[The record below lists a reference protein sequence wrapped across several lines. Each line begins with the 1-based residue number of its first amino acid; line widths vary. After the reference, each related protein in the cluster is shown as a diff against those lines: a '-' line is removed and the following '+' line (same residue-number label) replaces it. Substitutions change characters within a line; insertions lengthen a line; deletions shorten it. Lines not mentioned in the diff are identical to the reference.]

1 MLSFNNLE
9 LVLGGKTLFDDVSLT
24 IHHHQKVGLV
34 GANGTG
40 KTSLFKVIKKEI
52 EVDQSTVSFPN
63 DLRISYLAQE
73 VPASDEIALQYV
85 LSGDY
90 RLIEIQHEIELAEK
104 EEKFELLAELYETYS
119 ALDGYSAKSKAEQLM
134 AGLGFKSEDFSKSLK
149 DFSGGWRVRLN
160 LAKTLMQ
167 PSDLML
173 LDEPTNHLDLDAI
186 LWLSNWIKSFPGAL
200 ILISHDRDFLDDC
213 VSSIAHLYRQS
224 IELYS
229 GNFTQFEI
237 LRAAKLAEIQSNFIK
252 QQKEVAHMQ
261 SFINRFKAKA
271 TKARQAQS
279 RVKALEKMELIAPAH
294 IDSPFNFTISETE
307 KISNPLI
314 SLSESN
320 LGYDNPILSKINL
333 TIAPGDRIGLLGP
346 NGAGK
351 STLIKSIVGSI
362 PVLDGDREIGS
373 NFRVG
378 YFSQHQVDDLDL
390 SISAFTHI
398 QRLDETKT
406 EKQIRTYLGGF
417 NFKGDKVKDPIHLFS
432 GGEKARLAFAIISYQ
447 KPNIL
452 LMDEPTNHLDMEMRH
467 ALTIALQAFK
477 GAILLISHDRHLL
490 NSSVDHFYLVDNGGV
505 DLFNGDL
512 NDYKNYILDIKST
525 GIKETKKKSKTSK
538 EDRDDNTKLLK
549 SLSIDISKLE
559 KRLLRLNAKLEEAN
573 LKLADPNLYKDDS
586 ADNLQDLI
594 RNQLE
599 LSNEVE
605 LADQQWMDKVT
616 TIRIFILKRMAR
628 PERFELPTPWFVAK
642 YSIQLSYGRFF

>member
-24 IHHHQKVGLV
+24 IHHHQKVGLI

-52 EVDQSTVSFPN
+52 EVDQSSVSYPN

-90 RLIEIQHEIELAEK
+90 RLLEIQHEIELAEK
-104 EEKFELLAELYETYS
+104 EEKFEILAELYETYS

-134 AGLGFKSEDFSKSLK
+134 VGLGFKSKDFNKPLK

-213 VSSIAHLYRQS
+213 VSFIAHLYHQS

-237 LRAAKLAEIQSNFIK
+237 LRAAKLAEIQSNYVK

-314 SLSESN
+314 SLSDSS
-320 LGYDNPILSKINL
+320 LGYNTPILSMVNL
-333 TIAPGDRIGLLGP
+333 SIAPGDRIGLLGP

-362 PVLDGDREIGS
+362 SLIDGQREAGT
-373 NFRVG
+373 NFKVG

-398 QRLDETKT
+398 QRLDETQT

-467 ALTIALQAFK
+467 ALTIALQTFR

-490 NSSVDHFYLVDNGGV
+490 NSSVDHFYLVDNGRV
-505 DLFNGDL
+505 DIFNGDL
-512 NDYKNYILDIKST
+512 NDYKNYILDIKSSD
-525 GIKETKKKSKTSK
+525 IKETKKKVKSSKDNK
-538 EDRDDNTKLLK
+538 EDNSKLIK
-549 SLSIDISKLE
+549 SLNIEISKLE
-559 KRLLRLNAKLEEAN
+559 KRLLRLNAKLDEAN
-573 LKLADPNLYKDDS
+573 LKLADPHLYKDDS
-586 ADNLQDLI
+586 SDNLQDLI

-605 LADQQWMDKVT
+605 LADQEWMDKVT
-616 TIRIFILKRMAR
+616 HL
-628 PERFELPTPWFVAK
+628 E
-642 YSIQLSYGRFF
+642 SLS

>member
-24 IHHHQKVGLV
+24 IHHHQKVGLI

-52 EVDQSTVSFPN
+52 EVDQSSVSYPN

-85 LSGDY
+85 LSGDHM
-90 RLIEIQHEIELAEK
+90 LLEIQREIELAEK
-104 EEKFELLAELYETYS
+104 EEKFEILAELYETYT
-119 ALDGYSAKSKAEQLM
+119 ALDGYSAQSKAEQLM
-134 AGLGFKSEDFSKSLK
+134 VGLGFKSEDFNKPLK

-213 VSSIAHLYRQS
+213 VSFIAHLYHQS

-237 LRAAKLAEIQSNFIK
+237 LRAAKLAEIQSNYVK

-279 RVKALEKMELIAPAH
+279 RVKALEKMELVAPAH

-314 SLSESN
+314 SLSDSS
-320 LGYDNPILSKINL
+320 LGYDIPILSMVNL
-333 TIAPGDRIGLLGP
+333 SIAPGDRIGLLGP

-362 PVLDGDREIGS
+362 SLIDGQREVGT
-373 NFRVG
+373 NFKVG

-398 QRLDETKT
+398 QRLDEIKT

-467 ALTIALQAFK
+467 ALTIALQTFR

-490 NSSVDHFYLVDNGGV
+490 NSSVDHFYLVDNGRV
-505 DLFNGDL
+505 DIFNGDL
-512 NDYKNYILDIKST
+512 NDYKNYILDIKSSD
-525 GIKETKKKSKTSK
+525 IKEKKKKAKSSKDNK
-538 EDRDDNTKLLK
+538 EYNNKLIK
-549 SLSIDISKLE
+549 SLNIEISKLE
-559 KRLLRLNAKLEEAN
+559 KRLLRLNTKLEEAN
-573 LKLADPNLYKDDS
+573 LKLADPDLYKDHS
-586 ADNLQDLI
+586 SDNLQDLI

-599 LSNEVE
+599 LSNEVK
-605 LADQQWMDKVT
+605 LADQEWMDKVT
-616 TIRIFILKRMAR
+616 HL
-628 PERFELPTPWFVAK
+628 E
-642 YSIQLSYGRFF
+642 SLS

>member
-52 EVDQSTVSFPN
+52 EVDQSSVSYPN

-90 RLIEIQHEIELAEK
+90 RLLEIQHEIELAEK
-104 EEKFELLAELYETYS
+104 EEKFEILAELYETYS

-134 AGLGFKSEDFSKSLK
+134 VGLGFKSEDFNKPLK

-213 VSSIAHLYRQS
+213 VSFIAHLYHQS

-237 LRAAKLAEIQSNFIK
+237 LRAAKLAEMQSNYVK

-314 SLSESN
+314 SLSDSS
-320 LGYDNPILSKINL
+320 LGYNTPILSMVNL
-333 TIAPGDRIGLLGP
+333 SIAPGDRIGLLGP

-362 PVLDGDREIGS
+362 SLIDGQREVGT
-373 NFRVG
+373 NFKVG

-467 ALTIALQAFK
+467 ALTIALQTFS

-505 DLFNGDL
+505 DIFNGDL
-512 NDYKNYILDIKST
+512 NDYKNYILDIKSSD
-525 GIKETKKKSKTSK
+525 IKETKKKIKSSKDNKKDNSK
-538 EDRDDNTKLLK
+538 LIK
-549 SLSIDISKLE
+549 SLNIEISKLE
-559 KRLLRLNAKLEEAN
+559 KRLLRLNTKLDEAN
-573 LKLADPNLYKDDS
+573 LKLADPDLYKDNS
-586 ADNLQDLI
+586 SDNLQDLI

-605 LADQQWMDKVT
+605 LTDQEWMDKVT
-616 TIRIFILKRMAR
+616 HL
-628 PERFELPTPWFVAK
+628 E
-642 YSIQLSYGRFF
+642 SLS

>member
-390 SISAFTHI
+390 SISAFSHI

-512 NDYKNYILDIKST
+512 DDYKNYILDIKST

-616 TIRIFILKRMAR
+616 
-628 PERFELPTPWFVAK
+628 
-642 YSIQLSYGRFF
+642 QLESLS

>member
-134 AGLGFKSEDFSKSLK
+134 VGLGFKSEDFSKSLK

-406 EKQIRTYLGGF
+406 EKQVRTYLGGF

-490 NSSVDHFYLVDNGGV
+490 NSSVDHFYLVDNSGV
-505 DLFNGDL
+505 DIFNGDL

-525 GIKETKKKSKTSK
+525 GIKETKKKSRASK

-549 SLSIDISKLE
+549 TLSTDISKLE

-616 TIRIFILKRMAR
+616 
-628 PERFELPTPWFVAK
+628 
-642 YSIQLSYGRFF
+642 QLESLS

>member
-512 NDYKNYILDIKST
+512 DDYKNYILDIKST

-549 SLSIDISKLE
+549 SLSKDISKLE

-616 TIRIFILKRMAR
+616 
-628 PERFELPTPWFVAK
+628 
-642 YSIQLSYGRFF
+642 QLESLS

>member
-40 KTSLFKVIKKEI
+40 KTSLFKIIKKEI
-52 EVDQSTVSFPN
+52 EVDQSTVSFPS

-73 VPASDEIALQYV
+73 VKGTDEIALDYV
-85 LSGDY
+85 LSGDSN
-90 RLIEIQHEIELAEK
+90 LIEIQKKIENAEIEENYEILG
-104 EEKFELLAELYETYS
+104 ELYEVYS
-119 ALDGYSAKSKAEQLM
+119 SLDGYSAKSKAEQLM
-134 AGLGFKSEDFSKSLK
+134 VGLGFKSDDFDKPLK

-186 LWLSNWIKSFPGAL
+186 LWLSNWIKSFKGAL

-213 VSSIAHLYRQS
+213 VSYVAHLYHQS

-229 GNFTQFEI
+229 GNYSQFEI
-237 LRAAKLAEIQSNFIK
+237 LRAAKMAEIQSNFIK
-252 QQKEVAHMQ
+252 QQKEVAHIQ

-294 IDSPFNFTISETE
+294 IDSPFNFTISETD
-307 KISNPLI
+307 KISNPLVT
-314 SLSESN
+314 LNRAE
-320 LGYDNPILSKINL
+320 LGYSEPILLNVGF
-333 TIAPGDRIGLLGP
+333 TICPGDRIGLLGP

-351 STLIKSIVGSI
+351 STLIKSIVGTLPI
-362 PVLDGDREIGS
+362 LDGDRETGT
-373 NFRVG
+373 NYRVG

-390 SISAFTHI
+390 TISAFVHI

-417 NFKGDKVKDPIHLFS
+417 AFKGDKVKDPIRLFS

-467 ALTIALQAFK
+467 ALTVAIQTFK

-490 NSSVDHFYLVDNGGV
+490 NSSVDTFYLVDKGALEIF
-505 DLFNGDL
+505 DGDL
-512 NDYKNYILDIKST
+512 DDYKNYILDIKSSES
-525 GIKETKKKSKTSK
+525 KESKKKKPINETPK
-538 EDRDDNTKLLK
+538 EDNSQKIKTLNSGISKLDKRLFRLNTKL
-549 SLSIDISKLE
+549 
-559 KRLLRLNAKLEEAN
+559 AEAN
-573 LKLADPNLYKDDS
+573 NKLADPELYSDGS
-586 ADNLQDLI
+586 SINLQDLI

-599 LSNEVE
+599 LTNEIE
-605 LADQQWMDKVT
+605 AAEKEWMDKAAELD
-616 TIRIFILKRMAR
+616 ILK
-628 PERFELPTPWFVAK
+628 
-642 YSIQLSYGRFF
+642 

>member
-24 IHHHQKVGLV
+24 IHHHQKVGLI

-52 EVDQSTVSFPN
+52 EVDQSSVSYPN

-90 RLIEIQHEIELAEK
+90 RLLEIQHEIELAEK
-104 EEKFELLAELYETYS
+104 EEKFEILAELYETYS

-134 AGLGFKSEDFSKSLK
+134 VGLGFKSEDFNKPLK

-213 VSSIAHLYRQS
+213 VSFIAHLYHQS

-237 LRAAKLAEIQSNFIK
+237 LRAAKLAEIQSNYVK

-314 SLSESN
+314 SLSDSS
-320 LGYDNPILSKINL
+320 LGYNTPILSMVNL
-333 TIAPGDRIGLLGP
+333 SIAPGDRIGLLGP

-362 PVLDGDREIGS
+362 SLIDGQREAGT
-373 NFRVG
+373 NFKVG

-398 QRLDETKT
+398 QRLDETQT

-467 ALTIALQAFK
+467 ALTIALQTFR

-490 NSSVDHFYLVDNGGV
+490 NSSVDHFYLVDNGRV
-505 DLFNGDL
+505 DIFNGDL
-512 NDYKNYILDIKST
+512 NDYKNYILDIKSSD
-525 GIKETKKKSKTSK
+525 IKETKKKVKSSKDNK
-538 EDRDDNTKLLK
+538 EDNSKLIK
-549 SLSIDISKLE
+549 SLNIEISKLE
-559 KRLLRLNAKLEEAN
+559 KRLLRLNAKLDEAN
-573 LKLADPNLYKDDS
+573 LKLADPDLYKDDS
-586 ADNLQDLI
+586 SDNLQDLI

-605 LADQQWMDKVT
+605 LADKEWMDKVT
-616 TIRIFILKRMAR
+616 HLET
-628 PERFELPTPWFVAK
+628 
-642 YSIQLSYGRFF
+642 LS

>member
-24 IHHHQKVGLV
+24 IHHHQKVGLI

-52 EVDQSTVSFPN
+52 EVDQSSVSYPN

-90 RLIEIQHEIELAEK
+90 RLLEIQHEIELAEK
-104 EEKFELLAELYETYS
+104 EEKFEILAELYETYS
-119 ALDGYSAKSKAEQLM
+119 ALDGYSANSKAEQLM
-134 AGLGFKSEDFSKSLK
+134 VGLGFKSEDFNKPLK

-186 LWLSNWIKSFPGAL
+186 LWLSNWIKSFPGGL

-213 VSSIAHLYRQS
+213 VSFIAHLYHQS

-237 LRAAKLAEIQSNFIK
+237 LRAAKLAEIQSNYVK

-314 SLSESN
+314 SLSDSS
-320 LGYDNPILSKINL
+320 LGYNTPILSMVNL
-333 TIAPGDRIGLLGP
+333 SIAPGDRIGLLGP

-362 PVLDGDREIGS
+362 SLIDGQREAGT
-373 NFRVG
+373 NFKVG

-467 ALTIALQAFK
+467 ALTIALQTFR
-477 GAILLISHDRHLL
+477 GAILLVSHDRHLL
-490 NSSVDHFYLVDNGGV
+490 NSSVDHFYLVDNGRV
-505 DLFNGDL
+505 DIFNGDL
-512 NDYKNYILDIKST
+512 NDYKNYILDIKSSD
-525 GIKETKKKSKTSK
+525 IKETKKKVKSSKDNK
-538 EDRDDNTKLLK
+538 EDNSKLIK
-549 SLSIDISKLE
+549 SLNIEISKLE
-559 KRLLRLNAKLEEAN
+559 KRLLRLNAKLDEAN
-573 LKLADPNLYKDDS
+573 LKLADPDLYKDDS
-586 ADNLQDLI
+586 SDNLQDLI

-605 LADQQWMDKVT
+605 LADQEWMDKVT
-616 TIRIFILKRMAR
+616 HL
-628 PERFELPTPWFVAK
+628 E
-642 YSIQLSYGRFF
+642 SLS

>member
-134 AGLGFKSEDFSKSLK
+134 VGLGFKSEDFSKSLK

-512 NDYKNYILDIKST
+512 DDYKNYILDIKST
-525 GIKETKKKSKTSK
+525 GIKETKKKSRTSI
-538 EDRDDNTKLLK
+538 EDKDDNTKLLK

-616 TIRIFILKRMAR
+616 
-628 PERFELPTPWFVAK
+628 
-642 YSIQLSYGRFF
+642 QLESLS

>member
-24 IHHHQKVGLV
+24 IHHQQKVGLV

-40 KTSLFKVIKKEI
+40 KTSLFKIIKKEI
-52 EVDQSTVSFPN
+52 EVDQSSVSFPT

-73 VPASDEIALQYV
+73 VKGTDEIALDYV
-85 LSGDY
+85 LSGDAN
-90 RLIEIQHEIELAEK
+90 LIDIQKKIEEAEK
-104 EEKFELLAELYETYS
+104 EESYDLLGELYAIYS
-119 ALDGYSAKSKAEQLM
+119 SLDGYSAKSKAEQLM
-134 AGLGFKSEDFSKSLK
+134 LGLGFTSEDFHKPLK

-186 LWLSNWIKSFPGAL
+186 LWLSNWIKSFKGAL

-213 VSSIAHLYRQS
+213 VSYVAHLYRQT

-229 GNFTQFEI
+229 GNYSQFEV
-237 LRAAKLAEIQSNFIK
+237 LRAAKMAEIQSNYIK

-294 IDSPFNFTISETE
+294 IDSPFNFKISETD
-307 KISNPLI
+307 KISNPLV
-314 SLSESN
+314 SLSQAE
-320 LGYDNPILSKINL
+320 LGYSEPVLSEVGF
-333 TIAPGDRIGLLGP
+333 TICPGDRIGLLGA

-351 STLIKSIVGSI
+351 STLIKSIVGTLPI
-362 PVLDGDREIGS
+362 LNGDRETGT

-390 SISAFTHI
+390 SISAFMHI

-417 NFKGDKVKDPIHLFS
+417 AFKGDKVKDPIRLFS

-467 ALTIALQAFK
+467 ALTVAIQTFK

-490 NSSVDHFYLVDNGGV
+490 NSSVDTFYLIDKGSLNIF
-505 DLFNGDL
+505 DGDL
-512 NDYKNYILDIKST
+512 DDYKNYILDIKS
-525 GIKETKKKSKTSK
+525 IENKDVKKKKIKNNTLQA
-538 EDRDDNTKLLK
+538 DNTQKIK
-549 SLSIDISKLE
+549 SINSDISKLD
-559 KRLLRLNAKLEEAN
+559 KRLFRLNNKLKEAN
-573 LKLADPNLYKDDS
+573 EKLANPELYTND
-586 ADNLQDLI
+586 ADNNLQDLI

-599 LSNEVE
+599 LSNEIE
-605 LADQQWMDKVT
+605 SAEKEWMDKAT
-616 TIRIFILKRMAR
+616 
-628 PERFELPTPWFVAK
+628 ELESFK
-642 YSIQLSYGRFF
+642 

>member
-24 IHHHQKVGLV
+24 IHHQQKVGLV

-40 KTSLFKVIKKEI
+40 KTSLFKIIKKEI
-52 EVDQSTVSFPN
+52 EVDQSSVSFPT

-73 VPASDEIALQYV
+73 VKGTDEIALDYV
-85 LSGDY
+85 LSGDAN
-90 RLIEIQHEIELAEK
+90 LIDIQKKIEEAEK
-104 EEKFELLAELYETYS
+104 EESYDLLGELYAIYS
-119 ALDGYSAKSKAEQLM
+119 SLDGYSAKSKAEQLM
-134 AGLGFKSEDFSKSLK
+134 LGLGFTSEDFHKPLK

-186 LWLSNWIKSFPGAL
+186 LWLSNWIKSFKGAL

-213 VSSIAHLYRQS
+213 VSYVAHLYRQT

-229 GNFTQFEI
+229 GNYSQFEV
-237 LRAAKLAEIQSNFIK
+237 LRAAKMAEIQSNYIK

-294 IDSPFNFTISETE
+294 IDSPFNFKISETD
-307 KISNPLI
+307 KISNPLV
-314 SLSESN
+314 SLSQAE
-320 LGYDNPILSKINL
+320 LGYSEPVLSEVGF
-333 TIAPGDRIGLLGP
+333 TICPGDRIGLLGA

-351 STLIKSIVGSI
+351 STLIKSIVGTLPI
-362 PVLDGDREIGS
+362 LNGDRETGT

-390 SISAFTHI
+390 SISAFIHI

-417 NFKGDKVKDPIHLFS
+417 AFKGDKVKDPIRLFS

-467 ALTIALQAFK
+467 ALTVAIQTFK

-490 NSSVDHFYLVDNGGV
+490 NSSVDTFYLIDKGSLNIF
-505 DLFNGDL
+505 DGDL
-512 NDYKNYILDIKST
+512 DDYKNYILDIKS
-525 GIKETKKKSKTSK
+525 IENKDVKKKKIKNNTLQA
-538 EDRDDNTKLLK
+538 DNTQKIK
-549 SLSIDISKLE
+549 SINSDISKLD
-559 KRLLRLNAKLEEAN
+559 KRLFRLNNKLKEAN
-573 LKLADPNLYKDDS
+573 EKLANPELYTND
-586 ADNLQDLI
+586 ADNNLQDLI

-599 LSNEVE
+599 LSNEIE
-605 LADQQWMDKVT
+605 SAEKEWMDK
-616 TIRIFILKRMAR
+616 AA
-628 PERFELPTPWFVAK
+628 ELESFK
-642 YSIQLSYGRFF
+642 

>member
-24 IHHHQKVGLV
+24 IHHQQKVGLV

-40 KTSLFKVIKKEI
+40 KTSLFKIIKKEI
-52 EVDQSTVSFPN
+52 EVDQSSISFPT

-73 VPASDEIALQYV
+73 VKGTDEIALDYV
-85 LSGDY
+85 LSGDSN
-90 RLIEIQHEIELAEK
+90 LVDIQKKIENAET
-104 EEKFELLAELYETYS
+104 EENFDILGELYEIYS
-119 ALDGYSAKSKAEQLM
+119 SLDGYSAKSKAEQLM
-134 AGLGFKSEDFSKSLK
+134 VGLGFKSDDFNKPLK

-186 LWLSNWIKSFPGAL
+186 LWLSNWIKSFKGAL

-213 VSSIAHLYRQS
+213 VSYIAHLYHQS

-229 GNFTQFEI
+229 GNYSQFEI
-237 LRAAKLAEIQSNFIK
+237 LRAAKMAEIQSNYIK

-294 IDSPFNFTISETE
+294 IDSPFNFTISETD
-307 KISNPLI
+307 KISNPLVNLNRA
-314 SLSESN
+314 S
-320 LGYDNPILSKINL
+320 LGYLEPILSNVGF
-333 TIAPGDRIGLLGP
+333 TICPGDRIGLLGP

-351 STLIKSIVGSI
+351 STLIKSIVGTLPI
-362 PVLDGDREIGS
+362 LDGERETGT
-373 NFRVG
+373 NYKVG

-390 SISAFTHI
+390 SISAFIHI

-417 NFKGDKVKDPIHLFS
+417 AFKGDKVKDPIRLFS

-467 ALTIALQAFK
+467 ALTVAIQTFK

-490 NSSVDHFYLVDNGGV
+490 NSSVDTFYLVDKGSLEIF
-505 DLFNGDL
+505 DGDL
-512 NDYKNYILDIKST
+512 DDYKNYILDIKSSDS
-525 GIKETKKKSKTSK
+525 KESKKKKSPKESPK
-538 EDRDDNTKLLK
+538 EDNSQKIKTLNSGISKLDKRLYRLNTKLV
-549 SLSIDISKLE
+549 
-559 KRLLRLNAKLEEAN
+559 EAN
-573 LKLADPNLYKDDS
+573 NKLADPELYSDGSNVD
-586 ADNLQDLI
+586 LQDLI

-599 LSNEVE
+599 LTNEIE
-605 LADQQWMDKVT
+605 AAEKEWMDKAAELDT
-616 TIRIFILKRMAR
+616 LK
-628 PERFELPTPWFVAK
+628 
-642 YSIQLSYGRFF
+642 

>member
-134 AGLGFKSEDFSKSLK
+134 VGLGFKSEDFSKSLK

-213 VSSIAHLYRQS
+213 VSSIAHLYHQS

-390 SISAFTHI
+390 SISAFSHI

-512 NDYKNYILDIKST
+512 DDYKNYILDIKST
-525 GIKETKKKSKTSK
+525 GIKETKKKSRASK

-549 SLSIDISKLE
+549 TLSTDISKLE

-616 TIRIFILKRMAR
+616 
-628 PERFELPTPWFVAK
+628 
-642 YSIQLSYGRFF
+642 QLESLS

>member
-134 AGLGFKSEDFSKSLK
+134 VGLGFKSEDFSKSLK

-390 SISAFTHI
+390 SISAFSHI

-512 NDYKNYILDIKST
+512 DDYKNYILDIKST
-525 GIKETKKKSKTSK
+525 AIKETKKKSKTSK

-549 SLSIDISKLE
+549 SLSTDISKLE

-616 TIRIFILKRMAR
+616 
-628 PERFELPTPWFVAK
+628 
-642 YSIQLSYGRFF
+642 QLESLS

>member
-24 IHHHQKVGLV
+24 IHHHQKVGLI

-52 EVDQSTVSFPN
+52 EVDQSSVSYPN

-90 RLIEIQHEIELAEK
+90 RLLEIQHEIELAEK
-104 EEKFELLAELYETYS
+104 EEKFEILAELYETYS
-119 ALDGYSAKSKAEQLM
+119 ALDGYSANSKAEQLM
-134 AGLGFKSEDFSKSLK
+134 VGLGFKSEDFNKPLK

-213 VSSIAHLYRQS
+213 VSFIAHLYHQS

-237 LRAAKLAEIQSNFIK
+237 LRAAKLAEIQSNYVK

-314 SLSESN
+314 SLSDSS
-320 LGYDNPILSKINL
+320 LGYNTPILSMVNL
-333 TIAPGDRIGLLGP
+333 SIAPGDRIGLLGP

-362 PVLDGDREIGS
+362 SLIDGQREAGT
-373 NFRVG
+373 NFKVG

-398 QRLDETKT
+398 QRLDETQT

-467 ALTIALQAFK
+467 ALTIALQTFR

-490 NSSVDHFYLVDNGGV
+490 NSSVDHFYLVDNGRV
-505 DLFNGDL
+505 DIFNGDL
-512 NDYKNYILDIKST
+512 NDYKNYILDIKSSD
-525 GIKETKKKSKTSK
+525 IKETKKKVKSSKDNK
-538 EDRDDNTKLLK
+538 EDNSKLIK
-549 SLSIDISKLE
+549 SLNIEISKLE
-559 KRLLRLNAKLEEAN
+559 KRLLRLNTKLDEAN
-573 LKLADPNLYKDDS
+573 LKLADPDLYKDDS
-586 ADNLQDLI
+586 SDNLQDLI

-605 LADQQWMDKVT
+605 LADQEWMDKVT
-616 TIRIFILKRMAR
+616 HL
-628 PERFELPTPWFVAK
+628 E
-642 YSIQLSYGRFF
+642 SLS

>member
-24 IHHHQKVGLV
+24 IHHHQKVGLI

-52 EVDQSTVSFPN
+52 EVDQSSVSYPN

-85 LSGDY
+85 LSGDHM
-90 RLIEIQHEIELAEK
+90 LLEIQREIELAEK
-104 EEKFELLAELYETYS
+104 EEKFEILAELYETYT
-119 ALDGYSAKSKAEQLM
+119 ALDGYSAQSKAEQLM
-134 AGLGFKSEDFSKSLK
+134 VGLGFKSEDFNKPLK

-213 VSSIAHLYRQS
+213 VSFIAHLYHQS

-237 LRAAKLAEIQSNFIK
+237 LRAAKLAEIQSNYVK

-314 SLSESN
+314 SLSDSS
-320 LGYDNPILSKINL
+320 LGYNTSILSMVNL
-333 TIAPGDRIGLLGP
+333 SIAPGDRIGLLGP

-362 PVLDGDREIGS
+362 SLIDGQREAGT
-373 NFRVG
+373 NFKVG

-398 QRLDETKT
+398 QRLDEIKT

-467 ALTIALQAFK
+467 ALTIALQTFR

-490 NSSVDHFYLVDNGGV
+490 NSSVDHFYLVDNGRV
-505 DLFNGDL
+505 DIFNGDL
-512 NDYKNYILDIKST
+512 NDYKNYILDIKSSD
-525 GIKETKKKSKTSK
+525 IKEKKKKAKSSKDNK
-538 EDRDDNTKLLK
+538 EYNNKLIK
-549 SLSIDISKLE
+549 SLNIEISKLE
-559 KRLLRLNAKLEEAN
+559 KRLLRLNTKLEEAN
-573 LKLADPNLYKDDS
+573 LKLADPDLYKDHS
-586 ADNLQDLI
+586 SDNLQDLI

-599 LSNEVE
+599 LSNEVK
-605 LADQQWMDKVT
+605 LADQEWMDKVT
-616 TIRIFILKRMAR
+616 HL
-628 PERFELPTPWFVAK
+628 E
-642 YSIQLSYGRFF
+642 SLS

>member
-24 IHHHQKVGLV
+24 IHHHQKVGLI

-52 EVDQSTVSFPN
+52 EVDQSSVSYPN

-90 RLIEIQHEIELAEK
+90 RLLEIQHEIELAEK
-104 EEKFELLAELYETYS
+104 EEKFEILAELYETYS

-134 AGLGFKSEDFSKSLK
+134 VGLGFKSEDFNKPLK

-186 LWLSNWIKSFPGAL
+186 FWLSNWIKSFPGAL

-213 VSSIAHLYRQS
+213 VSFIAHLYHQS

-237 LRAAKLAEIQSNFIK
+237 LRAAKLAEIQSNYVK
-252 QQKEVAHMQ
+252 QQKEVTHMQ

-314 SLSESN
+314 SLSDSS
-320 LGYDNPILSKINL
+320 LGYNTPILSMVNL
-333 TIAPGDRIGLLGP
+333 SIAPGDRIGLLGP

-362 PVLDGDREIGS
+362 SLIDGQREAGT
-373 NFRVG
+373 NFKVG

-398 QRLDETKT
+398 QRLDETQT

-467 ALTIALQAFK
+467 ALTIALQTFR

-490 NSSVDHFYLVDNGGV
+490 NSSVDHFYLVDNGRV
-505 DLFNGDL
+505 DIFNGDL
-512 NDYKNYILDIKST
+512 NDYKNYILDIKSSD
-525 GIKETKKKSKTSK
+525 IKETKKKVKSSKDNK
-538 EDRDDNTKLLK
+538 EDNSKLIK
-549 SLSIDISKLE
+549 SLNIEISKLE
-559 KRLLRLNAKLEEAN
+559 KRLLRLNTKLDEAN
-573 LKLADPNLYKDDS
+573 LKLADPDLYKDDS
-586 ADNLQDLI
+586 SDNLQDLI

-605 LADQQWMDKVT
+605 LADQEWMDKVT
-616 TIRIFILKRMAR
+616 HLET
-628 PERFELPTPWFVAK
+628 
-642 YSIQLSYGRFF
+642 LS

>member
-314 SLSESN
+314 SLSDSS
-320 LGYDNPILSKINL
+320 LGYNTPILSMVNL
-333 TIAPGDRIGLLGP
+333 SIAPGDRIGLLGP

-362 PVLDGDREIGS
+362 SLIDGQREAGT
-373 NFRVG
+373 NFKVG

-406 EKQIRTYLGGF
+406 EKQIRTYLGGY

-505 DLFNGDL
+505 DIFNGDL

-538 EDRDDNTKLLK
+538 EDMDDNTKVLK
-549 SLSIDISKLE
+549 SLSTDISKLE

-616 TIRIFILKRMAR
+616 
-628 PERFELPTPWFVAK
+628 
-642 YSIQLSYGRFF
+642 QLESLS

>member
-362 PVLDGDREIGS
+362 PVLDGNREIGS

-477 GAILLISHDRHLL
+477 GAILTYISRQA
-490 NSSVDHFYLVDNGGV
+490 SV
-505 DLFNGDL
+505 
-512 NDYKNYILDIKST
+512 K
-525 GIKETKKKSKTSK
+525 
-538 EDRDDNTKLLK
+538 
-549 SLSIDISKLE
+549 
-559 KRLLRLNAKLEEAN
+559 
-573 LKLADPNLYKDDS
+573 
-586 ADNLQDLI
+586 
-594 RNQLE
+594 QL
-599 LSNEVE
+599 
-605 LADQQWMDKVT
+605 
-616 TIRIFILKRMAR
+616 
-628 PERFELPTPWFVAK
+628 
-642 YSIQLSYGRFF
+642 G

>member
-40 KTSLFKVIKKEI
+40 KTSLFKIIKKEI
-52 EVDQSTVSFPN
+52 EVDQSTVSFPS

-73 VPASDEIALQYV
+73 VKGTDEIALDYV
-85 LSGDY
+85 LSGDSN
-90 RLIEIQHEIELAEK
+90 LIDIQKKIEKAEIDENYEILG
-104 EEKFELLAELYETYS
+104 ELYEVYS
-119 ALDGYSAKSKAEQLM
+119 SLDGYSAKSKAEQLM
-134 AGLGFKSEDFSKSLK
+134 VGLGFKSDDFDKPLK

-186 LWLSNWIKSFPGAL
+186 LWLSNWIKSFKGAM

-213 VSSIAHLYRQS
+213 VSYVAHLYQQS

-229 GNFTQFEI
+229 GNYSQFEI
-237 LRAAKLAEIQSNFIK
+237 LRAAKMAEIQSNFIK

-294 IDSPFNFTISETE
+294 IDSPFNFTISETD
-307 KISNPLI
+307 KISNPLVA
-314 SLSESN
+314 LN
-320 LGYDNPILSKINL
+320 RAGLGYSEPILSNVGF
-333 TIAPGDRIGLLGP
+333 TICPGDRIGLLGP

-351 STLIKSIVGSI
+351 STLIKSIVGTLPI
-362 PVLDGDREIGS
+362 LDGDRETGTNIK
-373 NFRVG
+373 VG

-390 SISAFTHI
+390 SISAFVHI

-417 NFKGDKVKDPIHLFS
+417 AFKGDKVKDPIRLFS

-467 ALTIALQAFK
+467 ALTVAIQTFK

-490 NSSVDHFYLVDNGGV
+490 NSSVDTFYLIDNGALEIF
-505 DLFNGDL
+505 DGDL
-512 NDYKNYILDIKST
+512 DDYKNYILDIKSSDN
-525 GIKETKKKSKTSK
+525 KQSKKKKSTKDGPK
-538 EDRDDNTKLLK
+538 EDNSEKIKTLNSSISKLDKRLFRLNTKLT
-549 SLSIDISKLE
+549 
-559 KRLLRLNAKLEEAN
+559 EAN
-573 LKLADPNLYKDDS
+573 NKLADPELYSDDS
-586 ADNLQDLI
+586 SEDLQDLI

-599 LSNEVE
+599 LTNEVE
-605 LADQQWMDKVT
+605 AAEKEWMDKAAELD
-616 TIRIFILKRMAR
+616 ILK
-628 PERFELPTPWFVAK
+628 
-642 YSIQLSYGRFF
+642 

>member
-24 IHHHQKVGLV
+24 IHHHQKVGLI

-52 EVDQSTVSFPN
+52 EVDQSSVSYPN

-90 RLIEIQHEIELAEK
+90 RLLEIQHEIELAEK
-104 EEKFELLAELYETYS
+104 EEKFEILAELYETYS

-134 AGLGFKSEDFSKSLK
+134 VGLGFKSEDFNKPLK

-213 VSSIAHLYRQS
+213 VSFIAHLYHQS

-237 LRAAKLAEIQSNFIK
+237 LRAAKLAEIQSNYVK

-314 SLSESN
+314 SLSDSS
-320 LGYDNPILSKINL
+320 LGYNTPILSMVNL
-333 TIAPGDRIGLLGP
+333 SIAPGDRIGLLGP

-362 PVLDGDREIGS
+362 SLIDGQREAGT
-373 NFRVG
+373 NFKVG

-398 QRLDETKT
+398 QRLDETQT

-467 ALTIALQAFK
+467 ALTIALQTFR

-490 NSSVDHFYLVDNGGV
+490 NSSVDHFYLVDNGRV
-505 DLFNGDL
+505 DIFNGDL
-512 NDYKNYILDIKST
+512 NDYKNYILDIKSSD
-525 GIKETKKKSKTSK
+525 IKETKKKVKSSKDNK
-538 EDRDDNTKLLK
+538 EDNSKLIK
-549 SLSIDISKLE
+549 SLNIEISKLE
-559 KRLLRLNAKLEEAN
+559 KRLLRLNTKLDEAN
-573 LKLADPNLYKDDS
+573 LKLADPDLYKDDS
-586 ADNLQDLI
+586 SDNLQDLI

-605 LADQQWMDKVT
+605 LADQEWMDKVT
-616 TIRIFILKRMAR
+616 HL
-628 PERFELPTPWFVAK
+628 ESL
-642 YSIQLSYGRFF
+642 Y

>member
-390 SISAFTHI
+390 SISAFSHI

-512 NDYKNYILDIKST
+512 DDYKNYILNIKST

-549 SLSIDISKLE
+549 TLSTDISKLE

-616 TIRIFILKRMAR
+616 
-628 PERFELPTPWFVAK
+628 
-642 YSIQLSYGRFF
+642 QLESLS

>member
-24 IHHHQKVGLV
+24 IHHHQKVGLI

-52 EVDQSTVSFPN
+52 EVDQSSVSYPN

-90 RLIEIQHEIELAEK
+90 RLLEIQHEIELAEK
-104 EEKFELLAELYETYS
+104 EEKFEILAELYETYS

-134 AGLGFKSEDFSKSLK
+134 VGLGFKSEDFNKPLK

-213 VSSIAHLYRQS
+213 VSFIAHLYHQS

-237 LRAAKLAEIQSNFIK
+237 LRAAKLAEIQSNYVK

-279 RVKALEKMELIAPAH
+279 RVKALEKMELVAPAH

-314 SLSESN
+314 SLSDSS
-320 LGYDNPILSKINL
+320 LGYDIPILSMVNL
-333 TIAPGDRIGLLGP
+333 SIAPGDRIGLLGP

-362 PVLDGDREIGS
+362 SLIDGQREAGT
-373 NFRVG
+373 NFKVG

-467 ALTIALQAFK
+467 ALTIALQTFR

-490 NSSVDHFYLVDNGGV
+490 NSSVDHFYLVDNGRV
-505 DLFNGDL
+505 DIFNGDL
-512 NDYKNYILDIKST
+512 NDYKNYILDIKSSD
-525 GIKETKKKSKTSK
+525 IKEKKKKAKSSKDNK
-538 EDRDDNTKLLK
+538 EYNNKLIK
-549 SLSIDISKLE
+549 SLNIEISKLE
-559 KRLLRLNAKLEEAN
+559 KRLLRLNTKLEEAN
-573 LKLADPNLYKDDS
+573 LKLADPDLYKDHS
-586 ADNLQDLI
+586 SDNLQDLI

-599 LSNEVE
+599 LSNEVK
-605 LADQQWMDKVT
+605 LADQEWMDKVT
-616 TIRIFILKRMAR
+616 HL
-628 PERFELPTPWFVAK
+628 E
-642 YSIQLSYGRFF
+642 SLS

>member
-24 IHHHQKVGLV
+24 IHHHQKVGLI

-52 EVDQSTVSFPN
+52 EVDQSSVSYPN

-90 RLIEIQHEIELAEK
+90 RLLEIQHEIELAEK
-104 EEKFELLAELYETYS
+104 EEKFEILAELYETYS

-134 AGLGFKSEDFSKSLK
+134 VGLGFKSEDFNKPLK

-213 VSSIAHLYRQS
+213 VSFIAHLYHQS

-237 LRAAKLAEIQSNFIK
+237 LRAAKLAEIQSNYVK

-314 SLSESN
+314 SLSDSS
-320 LGYDNPILSKINL
+320 LGYNTPILSMVNL
-333 TIAPGDRIGLLGP
+333 SIAPGDRIGLLGP

-362 PVLDGDREIGS
+362 SLIDGQREAGT
-373 NFRVG
+373 NFKVG

-398 QRLDETKT
+398 QRLDETQT

-467 ALTIALQAFK
+467 ALTIALQTFR

-490 NSSVDHFYLVDNGGV
+490 NSSVDHFYLVDNGRV
-505 DLFNGDL
+505 DIFNGDL
-512 NDYKNYILDIKST
+512 NDYKNYILDIKSSD
-525 GIKETKKKSKTSK
+525 IKETKKKVKSSKDNK
-538 EDRDDNTKLLK
+538 EDNSKLIK
-549 SLSIDISKLE
+549 SLNIEISKLE
-559 KRLLRLNAKLEEAN
+559 KRLLRLNTKLDEAN
-573 LKLADPNLYKDDS
+573 LKLADPDLYKDDS
-586 ADNLQDLI
+586 SDNLQDLI

-605 LADQQWMDKVT
+605 LADQEWMDKVT
-616 TIRIFILKRMAR
+616 HLET
-628 PERFELPTPWFVAK
+628 
-642 YSIQLSYGRFF
+642 LS

>member
-40 KTSLFKVIKKEI
+40 KTSLFKIIKKEI
-52 EVDQSTVSFPN
+52 EVDQSTVSFPS

-73 VPASDEIALQYV
+73 VKGTDEIALDYV
-85 LSGDY
+85 LSGDSN
-90 RLIEIQHEIELAEK
+90 LIDIQKKIEKAEIDENYEILG
-104 EEKFELLAELYETYS
+104 ELYEVYS
-119 ALDGYSAKSKAEQLM
+119 SLDGYSAKSKAEQLM
-134 AGLGFKSEDFSKSLK
+134 VGLGFKSDDFDKPLK

-186 LWLSNWIKSFPGAL
+186 LWLSNWIKSFKGAM

-213 VSSIAHLYRQS
+213 VSYVAHLYQQS

-229 GNFTQFEI
+229 GNYSQFEI
-237 LRAAKLAEIQSNFIK
+237 LRAAKMAEIQSNFIK

-294 IDSPFNFTISETE
+294 IDSPFNFTISETD
-307 KISNPLI
+307 KISNPLV
-314 SLSESN
+314 SLN
-320 LGYDNPILSKINL
+320 RAGLGYSEPILSNVGF
-333 TIAPGDRIGLLGP
+333 TICPGDRIGLLGP

-351 STLIKSIVGSI
+351 STLIKSIVGTLPI
-362 PVLDGDREIGS
+362 LDGDRETGTNIK
-373 NFRVG
+373 VG

-390 SISAFTHI
+390 SISAFVHI

-417 NFKGDKVKDPIHLFS
+417 AFKGDKVKDPIRLFS

-467 ALTIALQAFK
+467 ALTVAIQTFK

-490 NSSVDHFYLVDNGGV
+490 NSSVDTFYLIDNGALEIF
-505 DLFNGDL
+505 DGDL
-512 NDYKNYILDIKST
+512 DDYKNYILDIKSSDN
-525 GIKETKKKSKTSK
+525 KQSKKKKPAKDGPK
-538 EDRDDNTKLLK
+538 EDNSEKIKTLNSSISKLDKRLFRLNTKL
-549 SLSIDISKLE
+549 I
-559 KRLLRLNAKLEEAN
+559 EAN
-573 LKLADPNLYKDDS
+573 NKLADPELYSDDS
-586 ADNLQDLI
+586 SEDLQDLI

-599 LSNEVE
+599 LTNEVE
-605 LADQQWMDKVT
+605 AAEKEWMDKAAELD
-616 TIRIFILKRMAR
+616 ILK
-628 PERFELPTPWFVAK
+628 
-642 YSIQLSYGRFF
+642 

>member
-505 DLFNGDL
+505 DIFNGDL
-512 NDYKNYILDIKST
+512 DDYKNYILDIKST

-616 TIRIFILKRMAR
+616 
-628 PERFELPTPWFVAK
+628 
-642 YSIQLSYGRFF
+642 QLESLS

>member
-24 IHHHQKVGLV
+24 IHHHQKVGLI

-52 EVDQSTVSFPN
+52 EVDQSSVSYPN

-90 RLIEIQHEIELAEK
+90 RLLEIQHEIELAEK
-104 EEKFELLAELYETYS
+104 EEKFEILAELYETYS

-134 AGLGFKSEDFSKSLK
+134 VGLGFKSEDFNKPLK

-390 SISAFTHI
+390 SISAFSHI

-512 NDYKNYILDIKST
+512 DDYKNYILDIKST

-549 SLSIDISKLE
+549 SLSTDISKLE

-616 TIRIFILKRMAR
+616 
-628 PERFELPTPWFVAK
+628 
-642 YSIQLSYGRFF
+642 QLESLS

>member
-9 LVLGGKTLFDDVSLT
+9 LVLGDKTLFDDVSLT

-294 IDSPFNFTISETE
+294 IDSPFHFTISETE

-390 SISAFTHI
+390 SISAFSHI

-512 NDYKNYILDIKST
+512 DDYKNYILDIKST

-549 SLSIDISKLE
+549 SLSTDISKLE

-616 TIRIFILKRMAR
+616 
-628 PERFELPTPWFVAK
+628 
-642 YSIQLSYGRFF
+642 QLESLS

>member
-40 KTSLFKVIKKEI
+40 KTSLFKIIKKEI
-52 EVDQSTVSFPN
+52 EVDQSTVSFPS

-73 VPASDEIALQYV
+73 VKGTDEIALDYV
-85 LSGDY
+85 LSGDSN
-90 RLIEIQHEIELAEK
+90 LIDIQKKIEKAEIDENYEILG
-104 EEKFELLAELYETYS
+104 ELYEVYS
-119 ALDGYSAKSKAEQLM
+119 SLDGYSAKSKAEQLM
-134 AGLGFKSEDFSKSLK
+134 VGLGFKSDDFDKPLK

-186 LWLSNWIKSFPGAL
+186 LWLSNWIKSFKGAM

-213 VSSIAHLYRQS
+213 VSYVAHLYQQS

-229 GNFTQFEI
+229 GNYSQFEI
-237 LRAAKLAEIQSNFIK
+237 LRAAKMAEIQSNFIK

-294 IDSPFNFTISETE
+294 IDSPFNFTISETD
-307 KISNPLI
+307 KISNPLVT
-314 SLSESN
+314 LN
-320 LGYDNPILSKINL
+320 RADLGYSEPILSNVGF
-333 TIAPGDRIGLLGP
+333 TICPGDRIGLLGP

-351 STLIKSIVGSI
+351 STLIKSIVGTLPI
-362 PVLDGDREIGS
+362 LDGDRETGTNIK
-373 NFRVG
+373 VG

-390 SISAFTHI
+390 SISAFVHI

-417 NFKGDKVKDPIHLFS
+417 AFKGDKVKDPIRLFS

-467 ALTIALQAFK
+467 ALTVAIQTFK

-490 NSSVDHFYLVDNGGV
+490 NSSVDTFYLIDNGALEIF
-505 DLFNGDL
+505 DGDL
-512 NDYKNYILDIKST
+512 DDYKNYILDIKSSDNKQSKKKKST
-525 GIKETKKKSKTSK
+525 KDGIKEDNSEKIKTLNSSISKLDK
-538 EDRDDNTKLLK
+538 RLFRLNTKLT
-549 SLSIDISKLE
+549 
-559 KRLLRLNAKLEEAN
+559 EAN
-573 LKLADPNLYKDDS
+573 NKLADPELYSDDS
-586 ADNLQDLI
+586 SEDLQDLI

-599 LSNEVE
+599 LTNEVE
-605 LADQQWMDKVT
+605 AAEKEWMDKAAELD
-616 TIRIFILKRMAR
+616 ILK
-628 PERFELPTPWFVAK
+628 
-642 YSIQLSYGRFF
+642 

>member
-40 KTSLFKVIKKEI
+40 KTSLFKIIKKEI
-52 EVDQSTVSFPN
+52 EVDQSTVSFPS

-73 VPASDEIALQYV
+73 VKGTDEVALDYV
-85 LSGDY
+85 LSGDSN
-90 RLIEIQHEIELAEK
+90 LIDIQKKIEKAEIDENYEILG
-104 EEKFELLAELYETYS
+104 ELYEVYS
-119 ALDGYSAKSKAEQLM
+119 SLDGYSAKSKAEQLM
-134 AGLGFKSEDFSKSLK
+134 VGLGFKSDDFDKPLK

-186 LWLSNWIKSFPGAL
+186 LWLSNWIKSFKGAM

-213 VSSIAHLYRQS
+213 VSYVAHLYQQS

-229 GNFTQFEI
+229 GNYSQFEI
-237 LRAAKLAEIQSNFIK
+237 LRAAKMAEIQSNFIK

-294 IDSPFNFTISETE
+294 IDSPFNFTISETD
-307 KISNPLI
+307 KISNPLVT
-314 SLSESN
+314 LN
-320 LGYDNPILSKINL
+320 RAGLGYSEPILSNVGF
-333 TIAPGDRIGLLGP
+333 TICPGDRIGLLGP

-351 STLIKSIVGSI
+351 STLIKSIVGTLPI
-362 PVLDGDREIGS
+362 LDGDRETGTNIK
-373 NFRVG
+373 VG

-390 SISAFTHI
+390 SISAFVHI

-417 NFKGDKVKDPIHLFS
+417 AFKGDKVKDPIRLFS

-467 ALTIALQAFK
+467 ALTVAIQTFK

-490 NSSVDHFYLVDNGGV
+490 NSSVDTFYLIDNGALEIF
-505 DLFNGDL
+505 DGDL
-512 NDYKNYILDIKST
+512 DDYKNYILDIKSSDN
-525 GIKETKKKSKTSK
+525 KQSKKKKSIKDGPK
-538 EDRDDNTKLLK
+538 EDNSEKIKTLNSSISKLDKRLFRLNTKLT
-549 SLSIDISKLE
+549 
-559 KRLLRLNAKLEEAN
+559 EAN
-573 LKLADPNLYKDDS
+573 NKLADPELYSDDS
-586 ADNLQDLI
+586 SEDLQDLI

-599 LSNEVE
+599 LTNEVE
-605 LADQQWMDKVT
+605 VAEKEWMDK
-616 TIRIFILKRMAR
+616 AG
-628 PERFELPTPWFVAK
+628 ELESFK
-642 YSIQLSYGRFF
+642 

>member
-24 IHHHQKVGLV
+24 IHHQQKVGLV

-40 KTSLFKVIKKEI
+40 KTSLFKVIKNEI
-52 EVDQSTVSFPN
+52 EVDQSSVNFPS

-73 VPASDEIALQYV
+73 VPGSDEISLDYV

-90 RLIEIQHEIELAEK
+90 KLIEIQKEIELAER
-104 EEKFELLAELYETYS
+104 EEKYDLLAELYETYS
-119 ALDGYSAKSKAEQLM
+119 SLDGYSAKSKAEQLM
-134 AGLGFKSEDFSKSLK
+134 VGLGFKSEDFTKSLK

-200 ILISHDRDFLDDC
+200 ILISHDREFLDDC
-213 VSSIAHLYRQS
+213 VSYIAHLYHQS

-229 GNFTQFEI
+229 GNYSQFEI
-237 LRAAKLAEIQSNFIK
+237 LRAAKMAEIQSNFIK

-314 SLSESN
+314 SLSQSN
-320 LGYDNPILSKINL
+320 LGYKEVILSSIDL
-333 TIAPGDRIGLLGP
+333 TICPGDRIGLLGP

-362 PVLDGDREIGS
+362 PILNGDREVGT

-390 SISAFTHI
+390 SISAFIHI
-398 QRLDETKT
+398 QRLDDTKT

-417 NFKGDKVKDPIHLFS
+417 NFRGDKVKDPIHLFS

-467 ALTIALQAFK
+467 ALTIALQTFK

-490 NSSVDHFYLVDNGGV
+490 NSSVDSFYLVDNGKV
-505 DLFNGDL
+505 DIFNGDL
-512 NDYKNYILDIKST
+512 NDYKNYILDINSV
-525 GIKETKKKSKTSK
+525 ELRDTKKKKNKEPNESK
-538 EDRDDNTKLLK
+538 DNTQAIK
-549 SLSIDISKLE
+549 SLNIEISKLE
-559 KRLLRLNAKLEEAN
+559 KRLLRLNSKLDEAN
-573 LKLADPNLYKDDS
+573 LKLADPDLYKDSSND
-586 ADNLQDLI
+586 DLQDLI

-605 LADQQWMDKVT
+605 LVDTEWMDRVSK
-616 TIRIFILKRMAR
+616 LDS
-628 PERFELPTPWFVAK
+628 LN
-642 YSIQLSYGRFF
+642 